1 MEAQPFRVIVVGGG
15 PVGLTAAHALL
26 FAGIDFLVLEART
39 TFTTEEGASL
49 LAYASTQR
57 VWHQLGLHGTM
68 AARACPVD
76 TRSSADHAG
85 HVYRRGF
92 PAATHR
98 RLFGAAPWNF
108 HRRELVEVL
117 YETLPAEVRAQRLC
131 TGRKVCGLEV
141 DDEGVTVR
149 CEDGSVERGSMVL
162 GVDGVHSKTRGLM
175 REWMMLA
182 SNKPTEEEG
191 GDDDSKGCLL
201 PPERPYQAEYR
212 CLWGTCPAP
221 EACAPSSNAESHG
234 PERSIM
240 FMTGNDG
247 RSWFFLYEQLPGGA
261 RDESQRYTAE
271 DQEAMAARFSQIHLL
286 PGLPFGDIWPTRT
299 ACGMADQLE
308 GVLPPR
314 HWHVPAAQGGRVV
327 LAGDAVHRMTPN
339 FGWGFNSGVND
350 VCALVSLLRAE
361 VAGPSPSPSPPPS
374 LPSTAQLDGVFARY
388 AEARCVDDQVADV
401 VRISGA
407 VTRQC
412 AYPRDRGVIAAAVA
426 WLLTRVVPW
435 LVPDF
440 EVKMA
445 RKLLGR
451 VMQRG
456 RVLAFAKEDGHGNGP
471 ACMDDEKLFVGEVGW
486 DFGVPTVAAAM
497 GEKGDLNERQE
508 EKEEVVLLSDR
519 EVRP

>member
-26 FAGIDFLVLEART
+26 SAGVDFLVLEARP
-39 TFTTEEGASL
+39 TFTPEEGASL

-57 VWHQLGLHGTM
+57 VWHQLGLHGAM

-85 HVYRRGF
+85 SVYRRGF
-92 PAATHR
+92 PSATHQ

-117 YETLPAEVRAQRLC
+117 YEKFPAEVREQRLC
-131 TGRKVCGLEV
+131 AGRKVCGLEV

-149 CEDGSVERGSMVL
+149 CEDGRVERGSMVL
-162 GVDGVHSKTRGLM
+162 GVDGAHSKTRGLM
-175 REWMMLA
+175 RELMLA
-182 SNKPTEEEG
+182 SKAKEG
-191 GDDDSKGCLL
+191 GADKGCL
-201 PPERPYQAEYR
+201 PPERPYKAEYR

-240 FMTGNDG
+240 FMTGRDG
-247 RSWFFLYEQLPGGA
+247 RSWFFLYEQLDGA

-271 DQEAMAARFSQIHLL
+271 DQEEMAARFCHIHLL

-308 GVLPPR
+308 GVLPQKN
-314 HWHVPAAQGGRVV
+314 WHVPAAQGGRVV

-361 VAGPSPSPSPPPS
+361 VTGSSPPP
-374 LPSTAQLDGVFARY
+374 PSTAQLDGVFARY
-388 AEARCVDDQVADV
+388 AEARCVDDDVADV
-401 VRISGA
+401 VNISGM

-412 AYPRDRGVIAAAVA
+412 AYPRGRGVIAAVVA
-426 WLLTRVVPW
+426 WLLTRVVPL

-440 EVKMA
+440 EAKIA
-445 RKLLGR
+445 RKLLGK
-451 VMQRG
+451 VMRRG
-456 RVLAFAKEDGHGNGP
+456 RVLEFSKEGGDGS
-471 ACMDDEKLFVGEVGW
+471 ARVDEKLFVGEMGW
-486 DFGVPTVAAAM
+486 DFSMPTVAVAM
-497 GEKGDLNERQE
+497 GEKENLNEK
-508 EKEEVVLLSDR
+508 EKEEVASLSDR
-519 EVRP
+519 EVGP

>member
-1 MEAQPFRVIVVGGG
+1 MEDEPFRVIVIGGG

-26 FAGIDFLVLEART
+26 SAGIDFLVLEARA
-39 TFTTEEGASL
+39 TFTPEEGASL

-57 VWHQLGLHGTM
+57 VWHQLGLHGAM
-68 AARACPVD
+68 AARACPID

-85 HVYRRGF
+85 NVYRRGF
-92 PAATHR
+92 PSATHR

-117 YETLPAEVRAQRLC
+117 YEKLPVEVREQRLC
-131 TGRKVCGLEV
+131 AGRKVCGLEV

-149 CEDGSVERGSMVL
+149 CEDGRLERGSMVL
-162 GVDGVHSKTRGLM
+162 GVDGVHSKTRSLM
-175 REWMMLA
+175 RELMLA
-182 SNKPTEEEG
+182 SKVEET
-191 GDDDSKGCLL
+191 GDDDEGCLL
-201 PPERPYQAEYR
+201 PERPYKAEYR

-221 EACAPSSNAESHG
+221 EACAPNSNAESHG

-240 FMTGNDG
+240 FMTGQDG
-247 RSWFFLYEQLPGGA
+247 RSWFFLYEQLAEA

-271 DQEAMAARFSQIHLL
+271 DQEEMAARFSHIYLL
-286 PGLPFGDIWPTRT
+286 PGLPFSDIWPTRT
-299 ACGMADQLE
+299 ASGMADQLE
-308 GVLPPR
+308 GVLPQKN
-314 HWHVPAAQGGRVV
+314 WHLPAAQGGRVV

-361 VAGPSPSPSPPPS
+361 MTGSSPPPS
-374 LPSTAQLDGVFARY
+374 SSTSQLDGVFARY
-388 AEARCVDDQVADV
+388 AEERCVNDHVADV
-401 VRISGA
+401 VNISGT

-440 EVKMA
+440 EAKIA
-445 RKLLGR
+445 KKLLGM
-451 VMQRG
+451 VMRRS
-456 RVLAFAKEDGHGNGP
+456 RVLEFLKEDGDRS
-471 ACMDDEKLFVGEVGW
+471 ACVDEKSVAGEIGW
-486 DFGVPTVAAAM
+486 DFPMPTVAVAT
-497 GEKGDLNERQE
+497 GEQEDLS
-508 EKEEVVLLSDR
+508 EKEKEKDVLLSDK
-519 EVRP
+519 EVVP

>member
-1 MEAQPFRVIVVGGG
+1 METQPFRVIIVGGG

-26 FAGIDFLVLEART
+26 SAGIDFLVLEARS
-39 TFTTEEGASL
+39 TFTPEEGASL

-57 VWHQLGLHGTM
+57 VWYQLGLHDAM

-85 HVYRRGF
+85 TVYRRGS
-92 PAATHR
+92 PSSVHR

-108 HRRELVEVL
+108 HRRELVEIL
-117 YETLPAEVRAQRLC
+117 YEKLPAEVREQRLRV
-131 TGRKVCGLEV
+131 GRKVCGLEV
-141 DDEGVTVR
+141 DGEGVTVR
-149 CEDGSVERGSMVL
+149 CEDGTVERGSMVL
-162 GVDGVHSKTRGLM
+162 GVDGVHSRTRGLI
-175 REWMMLA
+175 RELMVA
-182 SNKPTEEEG
+182 SREKEG
-191 GDDDSKGCLL
+191 GDDRRCL
-201 PPERPYQAEYR
+201 PPGRPYKAEYR

-240 FMTGNDG
+240 FMTGRDG
-247 RSWFFLYEQLPGGA
+247 RSWFFLYEQLDEA
-261 RDESQRYTAE
+261 RDESQRYTADDLAE
-271 DQEAMAARFSQIHLL
+271 MAARFSQIRLL
-286 PGLPFGDIWPTRT
+286 PGLPFGDLWPTRT

-308 GVLPPR
+308 GVLPQR
-314 HWHVPAAQGGRVV
+314 HWHLPAAHGGRVV

-361 VAGPSPSPSPPPS
+361 LTGLSPPP
-374 LPSTAQLDGVFARY
+374 PSSVQLDGVFARY
-388 AEARCVDDQVADV
+388 AEARCVDDDVADV

-426 WLLTRVVPW
+426 WLLTRVIPW
-435 LVPDF
+435 LIPDF
-440 EVKMA
+440 EAKMA

-451 VMQRG
+451 VMRRG
-456 RVLAFAKEDGHGNGP
+456 RALAFSKENGDGSVRI
-471 ACMDDEKLFVGEVGW
+471 DEDSFAGEVGW
-486 DFGVPTVAAAM
+486 DFSLPTAAIAM
-497 GEKGDLNERQE
+497 SAKQNLEKK
-508 EKEEVVLLSDR
+508 EKEEIALLSNK
-519 EVRP
+519 EVGS

>member
-1 MEAQPFRVIVVGGG
+1 MEHRPFRVIVIVVGGG

-26 FAGIDFLVLEART
+26 SAGIDFLVLEARA
-39 TFTTEEGASL
+39 TFTPEEGASL

-57 VWHQLGLHGTM
+57 VWHQLGLHGAM

-76 TRSSADHAG
+76 TRSSANHAG
-85 HVYRRGF
+85 SVYLRGS
-92 PAATHR
+92 PSATHR

-117 YETLPAEVRAQRLC
+117 YEKLPAEMREQRLC
-131 TGRKVCGLEV
+131 AGRKLCGLEI

-162 GVDGVHSKTRGLM
+162 GADGVHSKTRDLM
-175 REWMMLA
+175 RELTLA
-182 SNKPTEEEG
+182 SKAQEG
-191 GDDDSKGCLL
+191 GDDKGSL
-201 PPERPYQAEYR
+201 PPERPYKAEYR

-221 EACAPSSNAESHG
+221 QACAPSSNAESHG

-240 FMTGNDG
+240 FMTGRDG
-247 RSWFFLYEQLPGGA
+247 RSWFFLYEHLDGA
-261 RDESQRYTAE
+261 RDESQRYTVE
-271 DQEAMAARFSQIHLL
+271 DQEKMAARFSEIHLL

-308 GVLPPR
+308 GVLPQR
-314 HWHVPAAQGGRVV
+314 HWHLPAAQGGRVV

-361 VAGPSPSPSPPPS
+361 VTGSSSPPPA
-374 LPSTAQLDGVFARY
+374 TAQLDGVFARY
-388 AEARCVDDQVADV
+388 AEARCVDDNVADV
-401 VRISGA
+401 VSISGT
-407 VTRQC
+407 VTRSC

-440 EVKMA
+440 EAKMA
-445 RKLLGR
+445 SKLLGR
-451 VMQRG
+451 VMRRG
-456 RVLAFAKEDGHGNGP
+456 RVLEFLKDDADGS
-471 ACMDDEKLFVGEVGW
+471 ACRDEELFVGEMGW
-486 DFGVPTVAAAM
+486 DHLMPTVVTAM
-497 GEKGDLNERQE
+497 VKKANLKEE
-508 EKEEVVLLSDR
+508 EKEAVALLSDKNVGR
-519 EVRP
+519 

>member
-26 FAGIDFLVLEART
+26 SAGIDFVVLEARP
-39 TFTTEEGASL
+39 TFILEEGASL

-57 VWHQLGLHGTM
+57 VWHQLGLHGAM
-68 AARACPVD
+68 AAKACPVE

-85 HVYRRGF
+85 NVYRRGI
-92 PAATHR
+92 PSATHQ
-98 RLFGAAPWNF
+98 RLFGAQPWNF

-117 YETLPAEVRAQRLC
+117 YEKLPAEVREEKLC
-131 TGRKVCGLEV
+131 AGRKVCGVEV
-141 DDEGVTVR
+141 DEEGVTVR
-149 CEDGSVERGSMVL
+149 CEDGRVERGSMVL

-175 REWMMLA
+175 RELMLA
-182 SNKPTEEEG
+182 SKAKEG
-191 GDDDSKGCLL
+191 DSDDDEGCL
-201 PPERPYQAEYR
+201 PPERPYKAEYR
-212 CLWGTCPAP
+212 CLWGTCPSP

-240 FMTGNDG
+240 LMTGRDG
-247 RSWFFLYEQLPGGA
+247 RAWFFLYEQLDGA
-261 RDESQRYTAE
+261 RDESHKYTAE
-271 DQEAMAARFSQIHLL
+271 DQEGMAARFSQIHLL

-308 GVLPPR
+308 GVLPQR
-314 HWHVPAAQGGRVV
+314 CWHLPAAQGGRVV

-361 VAGPSPSPSPPPS
+361 VVSSSSPSPSA
-374 LPSTAQLDGVFARY
+374 STAQLDGIFARY
-388 AEARCVDDQVADV
+388 AEARCVDDDVADV
-401 VRISGA
+401 VSISGK

-412 AYPRDRGVIAAAVA
+412 AHPRDRGIIAAAVA
-426 WLLTRVVPW
+426 WLLTRVVPL

-440 EVKMA
+440 EAKIA

-451 VMQRG
+451 VMRRG
-456 RVLAFAKEDGHGNGP
+456 RVLEFSKEDEDGS
-471 ACMDDEKLFVGEVGW
+471 ARRDDEKLFVGEVGW
-486 DFGVPTVAAAM
+486 DFPMPTADVVM
-497 GEKGDLNERQE
+497 GDREDEKTEKR
-508 EKEEVVLLSDR
+508 EKEEVALLLSET
-519 EVRP
+519 EVGP

>member
-1 MEAQPFRVIVVGGG
+1 MEAQPFRVIVIGGG

-26 FAGIDFLVLEART
+26 SAGIDFLVLEARP
-39 TFTTEEGASL
+39 TFTPEEGASL
-49 LAYASTQR
+49 LAYPSTQR
-57 VWHQLGLHGTM
+57 MWHQLGLRGAM
-68 AARACPVD
+68 AVRASSVD

-85 HVYRRGF
+85 RVYRRGS

-98 RLFGAAPWNF
+98 RLFGAEPWNF

-117 YETLPAEVRAQRLC
+117 YETLPAEVQAQRLY

-149 CEDGSVERGSMVL
+149 CEDGSVERGSIVL

-182 SNKPTEEEG
+182 SSKAKEEG
-191 GDDDSKGCLL
+191 GDDSKVCLDL

-240 FMTGNDG
+240 FMTGRDG
-247 RSWFFLYEQLPGGA
+247 RGWFFLYEQLPGGA
-261 RDESQRYTAE
+261 HDESQRYTAE

-308 GVLPPR
+308 GVLPQR

-339 FGWGFNSGVND
+339 FGWGYNSGVND

-361 VAGPSPSPSPPPS
+361 VVGPSPSPLPS

-401 VRISGA
+401 VRISGT

-412 AYPRDRGVIAAAVA
+412 AYPRDRGVIAAVVA

-456 RVLAFAKEDGHGNGP
+456 RVLDFAKEDEDGDGS
-471 ACMDDEKLFVGEVGW
+471 ACIDDEKLFVGEMGW
-486 DFGVPTVAAAM
+486 DFEMPTVAVAM
-497 GEKGDLNERQE
+497 GEKEKLNE
-508 EKEEVVLLSDR
+508 EVAL
-519 EVRP
+519 